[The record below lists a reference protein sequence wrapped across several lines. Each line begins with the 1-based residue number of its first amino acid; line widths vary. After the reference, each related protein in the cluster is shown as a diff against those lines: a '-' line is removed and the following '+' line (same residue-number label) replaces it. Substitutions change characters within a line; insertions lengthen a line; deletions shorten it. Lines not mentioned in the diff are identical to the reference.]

1 MVHRAHFHQAMHAL
15 AIDLDVTVK
24 LASRVISYNV
34 ETPSITFVDA
44 STVSVDLAVAANGI
58 SFLLDARFRAR
69 LICLG
74 VNSTARAVVLGGAD
88 IPPGVQ
94 DFPRIELW
102 WNWNVCS
109 RIRTWRG
116 CSRNLHLTYGGYGEF
131 IFIALLIKWMSR
143 LGNNRHVMTCVIS
156 AGKSFNM
163 VLSHPDVPDSAEWT
177 QYQGEILVSM
187 QKEFDG
193 WGPVYVVRDATE
205 FITDV
210 PGYRSSE

>member
-1 MVHRAHFHQAMHAL
+1 
-15 AIDLDVTVK
+15 
-24 LASRVISYNV
+24 
-34 ETPSITFVDA
+34 
-44 STVSVDLAVAANGI
+44 
-58 SFLLDARFRAR
+58 
-69 LICLG
+69 
-74 VNSTARAVVLGGAD
+74 
-88 IPPGVQ
+88 
-94 DFPRIELW
+94 
-102 WNWNVCS
+102 
-109 RIRTWRG
+109 
-116 CSRNLHLTYGGYGEF
+116 
-131 IFIALLIKWMSR
+131 MSR